1 MKHEGLEI
9 FLEDHP
15 WVGFG
20 FGIGFSLASLL
31 GSVYVYSQQGRS
43 AILVVGFILSI
54 PFTLMALYYLWQLDF
69 KKKGSNGFARSSI
82 RAR

>member
-1 MKHEGLEI
+1 MKQEGLEI

-20 FGIGFSLASLL
+20 IGIGFSLASLL
-31 GSVYVYSQQGRS
+31 GSVYVHSQQDQT

-54 PFTLMALYYLWQLDF
+54 PFTLMALYYLWQLNF
-69 KKKGSNGFARSSI
+69 KKK
-82 RAR
+82 